1 MRKFMATLAA
11 LAALGSL
18 ALMSTEASAQSV
30 EIGPGGVRFGL
41 YPPPPPPPPYYG
53 RGGYRVRGYGRCRT
67 IIVRRENRYGETV
80 IKRIRKCR

>member
-1 MRKFMATLAA
+1 MKMVCVAIALTFLGAA
-11 LAALGSL
+11 A
-18 ALMSTEASAQSV
+18 ASAQSV

-80 IKRIRKCR
+80 IRRIRKCR